1 MEAIRD
7 AMRVTGSKMYVRFHE
22 RQKITDPW
30 SAVTIDLAKAGA

>member
-1 MEAIRD
+1 
-7 AMRVTGSKMYVRFHE
+7 VTGSKMYVRFHE